1 MAKRR
6 KKSHAWGAFLVF
18 WTILLLMLGCVV
30 CFALYQYAAV
40 YEETRPEKTMDALM
54 AEMSES
60 DWREELAATAGGVS
74 EFEDARTLFDG
85 YFDSAVAGKELSYRR
100 DLSRSDDTQTVFVV
114 YAGRTRLG
122 EVRLVP
128 LREEIRFGFNR
139 TQWQL
144 EAITAEPLTDKLQG
158 LTVQIDAPDGVT
170 PILNGIALG
179 TEKIADPAV
188 ELTEVSALEQRFT
201 TARLRMVRYE
211 VGPLYGEITVSSA
224 DGEEIAPLGEPE
236 GGVLRYVIM
245 PTETYSFRVE
255 APEGVEVSVC
265 GAVLGEEQVTQRQ
278 SSIFRKLDAYL
289 PDGGYETLLYEYDGL
304 YTQPEVSASFN
315 GRELTPMLSQDG
327 RLIFFYP
334 SDDNISIA
342 MHEAAEGFFNA
353 YMNYTS
359 YKYNG
364 AALQNV
370 VDRILPNTELYSY
383 FKNSYDAMIW
393 ASATEMDQKELHID
407 NFHRVG
413 ENCFTCTILYKAD
426 FTATQWHGT
435 DSYEREDGYQMVFIR
450 QNDAWLAATMSAFE

>member
-6 KKSHAWGAFLVF
+6 KKSRAWGAFLAF
-18 WTILLLMLGCVV
+18 WTVFLLMLGCVA

-40 YEETRPEKTMDALM
+40 YEETRPEKTMDAMM

-60 DWREELAATAGGVS
+60 DWREALAATAGGVS
-74 EFEDARTLFDG
+74 AFEDARTLFDG
-85 YFDSAVAGKELSYRR
+85 YFDSAVAGKALSYRR

-114 YAGRTRLG
+114 YAGSTRLG

-128 LREEIRFGFNR
+128 LREEIRFGFGR

-144 EAITAEPLTDKLQG
+144 DSITAEPLTDKLQG

-170 PILNGIALG
+170 PLLNGIALG
-179 TEKIADPAV
+179 TEQIADPAV
-188 ELTEVSALEQRFT
+188 ELTELSGLEQRFT

-211 VGPLYGEITVSSA
+211 AGPLYGAITVSSA
-224 DGEEIAPLGEPE
+224 EGEEIAPIGEPE
-236 GGVLRYVIM
+236 DGVLRYVIM

-255 APEGVEVSVC
+255 APEGVEISVC
-265 GAVLGEEQVTQRQ
+265 GAVLGEEEVAKRE
-278 SSIFRKLDAYL
+278 SSIFRKLEDYL
-289 PDGGYETLLYEYDGL
+289 PDGGYETLLYAYDGL
-304 YTQPEVSASFN
+304 YTQPEISASYN
-315 GRELTPMLSQDG
+315 GTALTPMLAKDG

-342 MHEAAEGFFNA
+342 MHEAAEGFFDA
-353 YMNYTS
+353 YMYYTS

-370 VDRILPNTELYSY
+370 IDRILPGTELYSY

-393 ASATEMDQKELHID
+393 ASATEMDQKELRFD

-426 FTATQWHGT
+426 FTATQWYGK

-450 QNDAWLAATMSAFE
+450 QNDQWLAATMSAFE

>member
-18 WTILLLMLGCVV
+18 WTVLLLMLGCVV

-40 YEETRPEKTMDALM
+40 YEQTRPEKTMDALM

-60 DWREELAATAGGVS
+60 DWRETLAATAGGVS

-85 YFDSAVAGKELSYRR
+85 YFDSAVAGKTLSYRR

-128 LREEIRFGFNR
+128 LREEIRFGFGR

-144 EAITAEPLTDKLQG
+144 DSITAEPLTDKLRG

-188 ELTEVSALEQRFT
+188 ELTDVSELEQRFT
-201 TARLRMVRYE
+201 TSRLRMVRYE
-211 VGPLYGEITVSSA
+211 AGPLYGEITVSSA
-224 DGEEIAPLGEPE
+224 EGGEIAPIGDPE
-236 GGVLRYVIM
+236 NGVLRYVIM
-245 PTETYSFRVE
+245 PTTTYSFRVQ

-278 SSIFRKLDAYL
+278 SSIFRKLDDYL
-289 PDGGYETLLYEYDGL
+289 PDGGYQTLLYEYDGL
-304 YTQPEVSASFN
+304 YTQPEISAAYN
-315 GRELTPMLSQDG
+315 GTSLTPMLSQDG
-327 RLIFFYP
+327 TLVFFYP

-342 MHEAAEGFFNA
+342 MHEAAEGFFDA
-353 YMNYTS
+353 YMYYTS

-364 AALQNV
+364 AALN
-370 VDRILPNTELYSY
+370 DLTNRILPDTELYSY
-383 FKNSYDAMIW
+383 VTHSYDAMIW
-393 ASATEMDQKELHID
+393 ASATEMNQKELRFD

-413 ENCFTCTILYKAD
+413 ETCFTCTILYKAD

-435 DSYEREDGYQMVFIR
+435 ESYEREDGYQMVFIR
-450 QNDAWLAATMSAFE
+450 QNGVWLAATMSAFE